1 MCATIYD
8 VHHRNRENV
17 CVSTANVTVKRD
29 IESLCSRL
37 SYSKRYAEN
46 GICTE
51 FALCRSAVESK
62 HLIVDGTLVEHAI
75 AFECGSDYVVYI
87 VNSLG
92 YALSAKAVLVAVA
105 KFESFVAM
113 A

>member
-17 CVSTANVTVKRD
+17 CVSTANVTVKRN

-46 GICTE
+46 GICT
-51 FALCRSAVESK
+51 
-62 HLIVDGTLVEHAI
+62 DGIEYQYGDFYSGCTDRYLYDDTEGRKKI
-75 AFECGSDYVVYI
+75 RW
-87 VNSLG
+87 
-92 YALSAKAVLVAVA
+92 
-105 KFESFVAM
+105 
-113 A
+113 